1 MLACVDPAVGTQ
13 RCGPRTGISSALEQD
28 VLAKLNA
35 GLSDREPAEAV
46 GLSLSRVTSV
56 RRLYGQAALAHG
68 EQTAR
73 QFADID
79 RQMIADYRAGVS

>member
-1 MLACVDPAVGTQ
+1 
-13 RCGPRTGISSALEQD
+13 
-28 VLAKLNA
+28 
-35 GLSDREPAEAV
+35 
-46 GLSLSRVTSV
+46 VTSV